1 MHRRQTGSGL
11 HEHAV
16 VLDDE
21 VAALDQ
27 RDSHLAGE
35 EDMLEIGR
43 VVDARRHQDDLRRVD
58 AGGRDLRHGVAET
71 QTIVLDRPDEDVDDI
86 WKGALHDAPVL
97 DDVGDAG
104 GRAAVVFQHQEAAG
118 VVAHDVGAADMD
130 VGAAGHV
137 EADHLRPVVGIA
149 EHECARYHAVLQDAL
164 FVVDVV
170 EEEVECGDALDNAGF
185 DLLPLRRRQH
195 ARDDV
200 ERQDAVD
207 SVLLGIDG
215 EGDAQIEQ
223 LVLGVAG
230 AAAQFVDG
238 DAAET
243 LAQRLGVG
251 RRRIDPAEQL
261 AVVAACVVAG

>member
-1 MHRRQTGSGL
+1 
-11 HEHAV
+11 V
-16 VLDDE
+16 
-21 VAALDQ
+21 
-27 RDSHLAGE
+27 
-35 EDMLEIGR
+35 
-43 VVDARRHQDDLRRVD
+43 
-58 AGGRDLRHGVAET
+58 
-71 QTIVLDRPDEDVDDI
+71 
-86 WKGALHDAPVL
+86 
-97 DDVGDAG
+97 
-104 GRAAVVFQHQEAAG
+104 
-118 VVAHDVGAADMD
+118 D

-149 EHECARYHAVLQDAL
+149 EHERARHHAVLQDAL
-164 FVVDVV
+164 LMIDVV
-170 EEEVECGDALDNAGF
+170 EEEVERGDALDHARL
-185 DLLPLRRRQH
+185 DVLPLRRRQH
-195 ARDDV
+195 ARDHV
-200 ERQDAVD
+200 EWQDAVD

-230 AAAQFVDG
+230 AAAQLVDG